1 MKELT
6 QMNIQDYVEVALRRK
21 WLIILPLV
29 LIFIGGIIY
38 SYRLPSIYRA
48 STLILVQQQRVPPAY
63 IQATVTSLVGERLH
77 TISQQIM
84 SRTRLEKII
93 NELNLYKDLRKS
105 LFMEELIEKMRKD
118 ITLEVRGNSS
128 FKLYYFGKDPELAAS
143 VCNKLA
149 SLFIEENLKV
159 REQQAEGTTEFLDR
173 ELIRVKKQLE
183 EQETILRKFKEKHI
197 GALPEQLDANLR
209 SLDRLQLQYQALTNS
224 LENAKERKIS
234 LQGQISQ
241 FSEMNS
247 QIITTDVET
256 NGAPDIE
263 IDMGNSPQ
271 LQQLR
276 QALASLETRYTDR
289 HPDVVRIKNRIK
301 KLEAEAGSDGD
312 EEGPDGTSPLS
323 LDSGFDFTETL
334 NIQLQEIDMEIKKLK
349 EGQKEIAARIANYQK
364 RVEEIPKREQEL
376 VNIKRNYANTQKNYQ
391 SLLDKKLNAQLAAN
405 MERAQKG
412 ERFKV
417 LDTARIPQKP
427 FRPNRPRII
436 LLALLLGLGVGGGLA
451 FGAEYLDHSFRDID
465 ELEKFTGLPVLAY
478 VPRISTDEE
487 LRRKKIKK
495 RIILASSFGI
505 LAIVIAIIIAHFFIS
520 PVRS

>member
-38 SYRLPSIYRA
+38 SYRLSSIYRA
-48 STLILVQQQRVPPAY
+48 STLILVQQQRIPPAY
-63 IQATVTSLVGERLH
+63 IQATVTSPVGERLH

-93 NELNLYKDLRKS
+93 NELNLYKDLRES

-118 ITLEVRGNSS
+118 ITLEVRGNTS
-128 FKLYYFGKDPELAAS
+128 FQLYYQGKNPKQVAS

-159 REQQAEGTTEFLDR
+159 RELQAEGTTEFLDR
-173 ELIRVKKQLE
+173 ELIRVKKRLE
-183 EQETILRKFKEKHI
+183 EQETALRKFKEKYM
-197 GALPEQLDANLR
+197 GTLPEQLDANLR

-224 LENAKERKIS
+224 LESAQERKIL
-234 LQGQISQ
+234 LQKQISQ
-241 FSEMNS
+241 FSEMRS
-247 QIITTDVET
+247 QIITDDVEINEGD
-256 NGAPDIE
+256 NGEFGMA
-263 IDMGNSPQ
+263 GSPH
-271 LQQLR
+271 LEQLR
-276 QALASLETRYTDR
+276 QMLANLETRYTEK
-289 HPDVVRIKNRIK
+289 HPDVVRIKNQIK
-301 KLEAEAGSDGD
+301 KLEAEAGSGGG
-312 EEGPDGTSPLS
+312 EEGLDDTSLLGP
-323 LDSGFDFTETL
+323 DSGFDFTETL
-334 NIQLQEIDMEIKKLK
+334 RIQLQEIDMEIKKLK
-349 EGQKEIAARIANYQK
+349 EGQKEITARIAQYQK
-364 RVEEIPKREQEL
+364 RVEEIPKREQQL
-376 VNIKRNYANTQKNYQ
+376 LSIKRNYANTQKNYQ

-405 MERAQKG
+405 MERTQKG

-417 LDTARIPQKP
+417 LDAARSPQKP
-427 FRPNRPRII
+427 FKPNRQRII

-478 VPRISTDEE
+478 VPRISTDED

-495 RIILASSFGI
+495 RIIFASSFGI
-505 LAIVIAIIIAHFFIS
+505 LAIVIAIVYFFIF
-520 PVRS
+520 PV